1 LEKMLLCR
9 AYNGWEPE
17 FLKLSVATQRRWENA
32 VNARS
37 ESTPDPVA
45 RARDAGVLVTERLC
59 ERPGRILDFA
69 SENAALVALAGALT
83 LQDDYFLQSL
93 AEHALDLCGAQSSGI
108 SVLRA
113 PEDGEACFDWVAAA
127 GLCAPYRNAT
137 SPIDDSPCGISVA
150 LGATQLYS
158 YPQRHFSF
166 LQGPGPEVVEGL
178 VVVIPSLDAAHGT
191 IWVMSHNEDKKFDQ
205 EDCRVLTSLAAFASA
220 ALTLRRSRRQSE
232 AEAALTLQARD
243 DLEKSNVRREE
254 FISMLGHELRNP
266 MTPIESAITIAM
278 GSVAADEKASRA
290 LDIARRQMRQL
301 RTLVDDL
308 LDAARIRQGKLA
320 LRRGHTSLNEIV
332 FDAVTGVQHHM
343 DSRKHNLV
351 LEGLEAK
358 TFVFAD
364 HVRLSQLIGNLLSN
378 AAKYTPTGGRIELT
392 IAAPSNELE
401 LHAEPTPENRSVTV
415 VIRDNGVGIE
425 PEFLPDM
432 FELFIQG
439 PSASN
444 ARAEGGLG
452 IGLALAKRIVD
463 LHEGTIEICSDG
475 RGKGTEVTLRL
486 PILSRQPEPKVEVPL
501 TEAPSTR
508 LLLVDDNPD
517 ALEALSMLLEM
528 DGHTVRIACDGR
540 AALEMTEDYVPE
552 VALID
557 IGMPGIDG
565 FQLAHMLRAR
575 PALQSTLLVA
585 LTGYGAES
593 DKSRA
598 LSAGF
603 DVHLTKPLSL
613 DKFRDILSR
622 RAGRTIEGLL

>member
-1 LEKMLLCR
+1 
-9 AYNGWEPE
+9 
-17 FLKLSVATQRRWENA
+17 

-37 ESTPDPVA
+37 EASEDPA
-45 RARDAGVLVTERLC
+45 DRARNAGVLVTERLC
-59 ERPGRILDFA
+59 TRSARIPDFA

-83 LQDDYFLQSL
+83 SRDDYFLQSL
-93 AEHALDLCGAQSSGI
+93 AEHALSLCGAQSAGI
-108 SVLRA
+108 SVLRP
-113 PEDGEACFDWVAAA
+113 PEDGEPCFDWVAAA

-137 SPIDDSPCGISVA
+137 SPVHDSPCGISVA
-150 LGATQLYS
+150 LGAAQLYS
-158 YPQRHFSF
+158 YPQRYFSF
-166 LQGPGPEVVEGL
+166 LQAPGPEVVEGL
-178 VVVIPSLDAAHGT
+178 VVVIPSSDTAHGT
-191 IWVMSHNEDKKFDQ
+191 IWVMSHNEDKQFDQ

-220 ALTLRRSRRQSE
+220 ALTLRRSRRRSE

-243 DLEKSNVRREE
+243 DLERSNVRREE

-278 GSVAADEKASRA
+278 ASVAADEKASRA

-320 LRRGHTSLNEIV
+320 LKRGHTSLSEIV

-351 LEGLEAK
+351 LKGLETK
-358 TFVFAD
+358 TYVFAD

-378 AAKYTPTGGRIELT
+378 AAKYTPTGGRVELT

-401 LHAEPTPENRSVTV
+401 VRAEPNSENRSVTV

-425 PEFLPDM
+425 SELLPQM
-432 FELFIQG
+432 FELFRQG

-452 IGLALAKRIVD
+452 IGLALARRIAE
-463 LHEGTIEICSDG
+463 LHEGTIEVRSDG
-475 RGKGTEVTLRL
+475 PGKGTEVTLRL
-486 PILSRQPEPKVEVPL
+486 PILSRRPEPPVAVALP
-501 TEAPSTR
+501 APSPTQI
-508 LLLVDDNPD
+508 LLVDDNPD

-528 DGHTVRIACDGR
+528 DGHTVRIAGDGL
-540 AALEMTEDYVPE
+540 AALEMTQDYVPE
-552 VALID
+552 VALVD

-565 FQLAHMLRAR
+565 FQLANMLRAR
-575 PALQSTLLVA
+575 PTLQSTLLVA

-598 LSAGF
+598 LAAGF

>member
-1 LEKMLLCR
+1 
-9 AYNGWEPE
+9 
-17 FLKLSVATQRRWENA
+17 

-37 ESTPDPVA
+37 EASEDPA
-45 RARDAGVLVTERLC
+45 ERARKAGVLVTERLC
-59 ERPGRILDFA
+59 TRTGRTPDFA
-69 SENAALVALAGALT
+69 SENAALVALAGALS

-93 AEHALDLCGAQSSGI
+93 AEHALSLCGAHSAGI

-113 PEDGEACFDWVAAA
+113 PEDGAPCFDWLAAA
-127 GLCAPYRNAT
+127 GFCAPYCHGT
-137 SPIDDSPCGISVA
+137 SPVEESACGIAVA
-150 LGATQLYS
+150 EGAAQLFS
-158 YPQRHFSF
+158 YPQRHFPY
-166 LQGPGPEVVEGL
+166 LKVLGPEVVEGL

-191 IWVMSHNEDKKFDQ
+191 IWVMSHNEDKQFDQ

-220 ALTLRRSRRQSE
+220 ALTLRRSRKRSE
-232 AEAALTLQARD
+232 AEASLAVQARD
-243 DLEKSNVRREE
+243 DLEQSNVRREE

-266 MTPIESAITIAM
+266 MTPIESAITIAIASL
-278 GSVAADEKASRA
+278 GADEKASRA

-320 LRRGHTSLNEIV
+320 LKRGHTSLSEIV
-332 FDAVTGVQHHM
+332 FDAITGVQHYM

-351 LEGLEAK
+351 LEGLETK
-358 TFVFAD
+358 TYVFAD

-392 IAAPSNELE
+392 ITAPSNELE
-401 LHAEPTPENRSVTV
+401 VHAEPNSENRSVTV

-425 PEFLPDM
+425 SELLPQM
-432 FELFIQG
+432 FELFRQG

-452 IGLALAKRIVD
+452 IGLALARRIAE
-463 LHEGTIEICSDG
+463 LHEGTIEIQSDG
-475 RGKGTEVTLRL
+475 PGKGTEVTLRL
-486 PILSRQPEPKVEVPL
+486 PILSRRPEHPAAVAL
-501 TEAPSTR
+501 AAPSPTQI
-508 LLLVDDNPD
+508 LLVDDNPD

-528 DGHTVRIACDGR
+528 DGHTVRVAGDGL
-540 AALEMTEDYVPE
+540 AALEMTQDYVPE
-552 VALID
+552 VALVD

-565 FQLAHMLRAR
+565 FQLANMLRAR
-575 PALQSTLLVA
+575 PTLQSTLLVA

-598 LSAGF
+598 LAAGF